1 MDMNISNFFFL
12 GYTLQWEQKN
22 KTPTKQEVNLNE
34 GTTSYT
40 IRNLMPT
47 TNYTIYLFA
56 RTAKG
61 AGAVSSADIESGVP
75 PGVSQSSC

>member
-1 MDMNISNFFFL
+1 MLLFV
-12 GYTLQWEQKN
+12 GYTLQWEKKKQ
-22 KTPTKQEVNLNE
+22 TPEKKEVNLNE

-40 IRNLMPT
+40 IRNLQPS

-61 AGAVSSADIESGVP
+61 SGEVSSADIESGVP
-75 PGVSQSSC
+75 PGMSKCLPISGVL

>member
-1 MDMNISNFFFL
+1 
-12 GYTLQWEQKN
+12 
-22 KTPTKQEVNLNE
+22 
-34 GTTSYT
+34 
-40 IRNLMPT
+40 MPT

-75 PGVSQSSC
+75 PGVFQCSC